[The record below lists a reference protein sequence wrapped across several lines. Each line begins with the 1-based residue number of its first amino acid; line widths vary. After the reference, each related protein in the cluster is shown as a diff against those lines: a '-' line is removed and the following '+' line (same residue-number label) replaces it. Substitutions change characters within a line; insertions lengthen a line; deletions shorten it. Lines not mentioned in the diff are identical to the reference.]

1 MWLRGVDESKEPP
14 PAPVRVEEEARV
26 ARGPKIRC
34 RACRSVVTDAAAR
47 VEAHGAHTHRRV
59 NPSGVDFHV
68 GCFEPAP
75 GCITEGAPTLYWT
88 WFPGCAWQ
96 LALCRACH
104 AHLGWR
110 FTGEQTFWG
119 LILDRLVE
127 DQVEDD

>member
-26 ARGPKIRC
+26 ARGPKI
-34 RACRSVVTDAAAR
+34 
-47 VEAHGAHTHRRV
+47 RV

-127 DQVEDD
+127 EANEGD